1 MRLIFPFICWTL
13 IGWTAMQVAGAG
25 KASINEAQERRAEAL
40 CQLQPESCGQRR
52 YDPTIR

>member
-1 MRLIFPFICWTL
+1 MRLIPFFAFTL
-13 IGWTAMQVAGAG
+13 IGWTAMQAFDAG
-25 KASINEAQERRAEAL
+25 KATINEAQERRAEAL

>member
-1 MRLIFPFICWTL
+1 MRLISSFICWTL